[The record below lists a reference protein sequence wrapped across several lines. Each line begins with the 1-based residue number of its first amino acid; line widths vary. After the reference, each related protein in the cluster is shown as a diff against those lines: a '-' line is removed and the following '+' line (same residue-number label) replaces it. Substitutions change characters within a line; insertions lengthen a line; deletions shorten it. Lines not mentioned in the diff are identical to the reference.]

1 MAVFD
6 TQKHTNVK
14 RRAEYR
20 RISRYYKGV
29 VKHKAEKQRRR
40 RVLELHG
47 QGLANAQIAKE
58 LGVSES
64 TVKRDLH
71 KWRHYVKG
79 RRKTVARKMEQP
91 ERGEFR
97 NLNLKQQ
104 VDYIQELSEQSY
116 LTDHPVMLRL
126 SRDRGC

>member
-14 RRAEYR
+14 RCAEYR

-29 VKHKAEKQRRR
+29 AKHKAEKQRRR

-47 QGLANAQIAKE
+47 QGLTNAQIAEK

-64 TVKRDLH
+64 TVKRDLL
-71 KWRHYVKG
+71 KWRRYVRG
-79 RRKTVARKMEQP
+79 RSKAVAA
-91 ERGEFR
+91 
-97 NLNLKQQ
+97 NWSSLK
-104 VDYIQELSEQSY
+104 DARFGI
-116 LTDHPVMLRL
+116 
-126 SRDRGC
+126 